1 MTTSRTLG
9 WAVAVAVAAL
19 VGATPARALTTVETP
34 VTSNG
39 ARFASPDPDQQLEQR
54 FNGQDG
60 DSQRGFSI
68 QVRPQTPAND
78 ANSPFGRQRPMLPW
92 LPGEWI
98 PPR

>member
-1 MTTSRTLG
+1 MSRIFG
-9 WAVAVAVAAL
+9 WIGAAAVLAVA
-19 VGATPARALTTVETP
+19 GASSAYALTTVEAP

-54 FNGQDG
+54 LDGQSG

-68 QVRPQTPAND
+68 QVRPQPQEND
-78 ANSPFGRQRPMLPW
+78 SNSPFSRQRPMLPW
-92 LPGEWI
+92 LPGQPF